1 MNGSRR
7 VGFPFENFMI
17 NPMTSWQRF
26 FNPQFYINYNTGDV
40 DVENNVL
47 RQVGSY
53 GKQLGQII
61 DVLDV
66 LVARVPHNELT
77 LQERSALDDFRMLSE
92 QVTAAVTEVKGP
104 QKKGV
109 TRADIDQLIDDLQS
123 LARSDPQAYSLLAN
137 RLQSA
142 LPAVDKE

>member
-1 MNGSRR
+1 
-7 VGFPFENFMI
+7 MI

-47 RQVGSY
+47 QQVGSY

-66 LVARVPHNELT
+66 LVARVPQNELT
-77 LQERSALDDFRMLSE
+77 FQERSALAVFRTLSE

-104 QKKGV
+104 RKKGV

-142 LPAVDKE
+142 LAAVDKE

>member
-47 RQVGSY
+47 QQVGSY

-61 DVLDV
+61 DTLDV
-66 LVARVPHNELT
+66 LVTRVPQKDLT
-77 LQERSALDDFRMLSE
+77 SQERRALDDFRTLSG
-92 QVTAAVTEVKGP
+92 QVKAAVAEVKGP

-109 TRADIDQLIDDLQS
+109 THTDIDQLIDDLQS
-123 LARSDPQAYSLLAN
+123 LARSDPQAYRLLAN

-142 LPAVDKE
+142 LAAEE

>member
-47 RQVGSY
+47 QQVGSY

-66 LVARVPHNELT
+66 LVARVPQNELT
-77 LQERSALDDFRMLSE
+77 FQERSALAVFRTLSE

-104 QKKGV
+104 RKKCV
-109 TRADIDQLIDDLQS
+109 THADIDQLIDDLQS

-142 LPAVDKE
+142 LAAVDKE

>member
-47 RQVGSY
+47 QQVGSY

-66 LVARVPHNELT
+66 LVARVPQNELT
-77 LQERSALDDFRMLSE
+77 FQERSALDVFRTLSE

-123 LARSDPQAYSLLAN
+123 LARSDPQAYRLLAN

>member
-47 RQVGSY
+47 QQVGSY

-66 LVARVPHNELT
+66 LVARVPQNELT
-77 LQERSALDDFRMLSE
+77 FQERSALDVFRTLSE
-92 QVTAAVTEVKGP
+92 QVTAAVTEIKGP

-109 TRADIDQLIDDLQS
+109 TRADIDQMIDDLQS
-123 LARSDPQAYSLLAN
+123 LARSDPQAYRLLAD

-142 LPAVDKE
+142 LAAVDKE

>member
-1 MNGSRR
+1 MNKPQRI
-7 VGFPFENFMI
+7 GFPFQNFMI

-47 RQVGSY
+47 QQVGSY

-61 DVLDV
+61 DTLDV
-66 LVARVPHNELT
+66 LVARVPQNELT
-77 LQERSALDDFRMLSE
+77 SQERSALDDFRTLSG
-92 QVTAAVTEVKGP
+92 QVKAAVAEVKGP

-109 TRADIDQLIDDLQS
+109 TRTDIDQLIDDLQS
-123 LARSDPQAYSLLAN
+123 LARSDPQAYRLLAN

-142 LPAVDKE
+142 LAAVDKA

>member
-61 DVLDV
+61 DVLDI
-66 LVARVPHNELT
+66 LAARLPHNELT
-77 LQERSALDDFRMLSE
+77 SQERSAVDDFRTLSE
-92 QVTAAVTEVKGP
+92 QVKAAVADVNGP
-104 QKKGV
+104 RKKGV
-109 TRADIDQLIDDLQS
+109 T
-123 LARSDPQAYSLLAN
+123 
-137 RLQSA
+137 
-142 LPAVDKE
+142 

>member
-1 MNGSRR
+1 MSRSQR

-17 NPMTSWQRF
+17 DPMTSWQRF
-26 FNPQFYINYNTGDV
+26 FNPQFFFNYNTGDV

-61 DVLDV
+61 DAIDV
-66 LVARVPHNELT
+66 LVARVPLNELT
-77 LQERSALDDFRMLSE
+77 SQERYSLDQFRDLSA
-92 QVTAAVTEVKGP
+92 QVKAAVADVKGP
-104 QKKGV
+104 REKGV
-109 TRADIDQLIDDLQS
+109 TLTDVDQLIDGLQS
-123 LARSDPQAYSLLAN
+123 LARTDPEAYRLLAN

-142 LPAVDKE
+142 LPPVDKE